1 MNIRAEIEHFVLNNL
16 LIGNN
21 KTKIDPDESL
31 IADGI
36 IDSLALLQL
45 IAFIEEQF
53 AITVEDDEVVPEN
66 FQTINMMS
74 SLVERKLQI

>member
-1 MNIRAEIEHFVLNNL
+1 MNIKAEIEHFVLNNL
-16 LIGNN
+16 LIGNSR
-21 KTKIDPDESL
+21 TKIDPDESL

-66 FQTINMMS
+66 FQTITMMS